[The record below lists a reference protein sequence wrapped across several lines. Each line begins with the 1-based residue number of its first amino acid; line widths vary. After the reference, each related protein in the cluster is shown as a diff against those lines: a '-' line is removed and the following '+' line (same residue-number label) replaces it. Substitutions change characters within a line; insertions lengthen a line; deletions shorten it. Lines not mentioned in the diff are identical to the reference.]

1 MRKRLPGIE
10 ALQALE
16 CAARHQS
23 FTRAAEELALTQSA
37 VCKQIAQLEDMLGV
51 ALFHRIKRRVSLTE
65 AGRVYARGVR
75 DCLAR
80 LERHTL
86 SLMAHQGS
94 DGVIELAAV
103 PTFATRWLIPRLPQ
117 FYQQHPHVTVNIT
130 TRSDP
135 FIFTDTGFD
144 ACIHFGNGVW
154 PGAEAQWLFGEE
166 MIPVC
171 SPQLLAPGG
180 VTPSR
185 LAECR
190 LLHLSARHDA
200 WQRWFV
206 TAGVDNPQAMVG
218 ARYELFSMLVE
229 AARAGMGVALVP
241 RFLVQQEIS
250 SGNLVTPCELPLP
263 SDSAYYLVC
272 PPDRQQSP
280 PHLAF
285 ASWLLQQAAS
295 YRESLP
301 RQEILLNN
309 QV

>member
-16 CAARHQS
+16 SAARHQS
-23 FTRAAEELALTQSA
+23 FTRAAEELSLTQSA

-51 ALFHRIKRRVSLTE
+51 ALFHRIKRRISLTE
-65 AGRVYARGVR
+65 AGRAYARGVR
-75 DCLAR
+75 DCLER

-86 SLMAHQGS
+86 ALMAHQGAE
-94 DGVIELAAV
+94 GVIELAAV
-103 PTFATRWLIPRLPQ
+103 PTFATRWLIPRLPLFHQ
-117 FYQQHPHVTVNIT
+117 AHPHITVNIT

-135 FIFTDTGFD
+135 FIFTETGFD

-154 PGAEAQWLFGEE
+154 PGAEASWLFGEE

-171 SPQLLAPGG
+171 SPQLVCGATVPAAQIAQY
-180 VTPSR
+180 P
-185 LAECR
+185 
-190 LLHLSARHDA
+190 LLHLSARHEA

-250 SGNLVTPCELPLP
+250 SGNLLTPCDISLP
-263 SDSAYYLVC
+263 SDNAYYLVC

-280 PHLAF
+280 PHRAF
-285 ASWLLQQAAS
+285 ADWLLQQAAR
-295 YRESLP
+295 YRESLSK
-301 RQEILLNN
+301 QTE
-309 QV
+309 